1 MNRALWI
8 AQIVLALLFLIT
20 GGLKL
25 ALPPVAARLG
35 REHGLSPY
43 VMRVI
48 GLLEVL
54 GALGVVLPAW
64 TGILPWLTPLA
75 AAGLLLT
82 MIGAAFENVRLEHHP
97 VILVNLVLAL
107 LAVFVVYSS
116 VSSRPVSRGTCAA
129 RHRALTQP
137 SRIRHEPGL
146 PVLVD

>member
-1 MNRALWI
+1 MNTALWI
-8 AQIVLALLFLIT
+8 VQVGLALVFLIT
-20 GGLKL
+20 GGPKL

-35 REHGLSPY
+35 REHGLSPG

-82 MIGAAFENVRLEHHP
+82 MIGAAFENVRLGHHP
-97 VILVNLVLAL
+97 VVLVNVVLAL
-107 LAVFVVYSS
+107 LAAFVVCSS
-116 VSSRPVSRGTCAA
+116 V
-129 RHRALTQP
+129 L
-137 SRIRHEPGL
+137 
-146 PVLVD
+146 